1 MEIIVKKYN
10 ELTLDELYDILK
22 IRTDTFVV
30 EQNCPYPEC
39 DGKDKFSY
47 HMIGKKN
54 NEIIAYL
61 RILPKGISY
70 KEVSIGRVLVKKDH
84 RGLELGKQ
92 IMKRAIKFI
101 REDLKENFIRIS
113 AQKYLLNFYINLGF
127 TKESEVY
134 LEDGIEHIEML
145 FKD

>member
-10 ELTLDELYDILK
+10 DLTLDELYDILK
-22 IRTDTFVV
+22 IRTDIFVV

-47 HMIGKKN
+47 HVIGKKN

-92 IMKRAIKFI
+92 IMKKAIKFI
-101 REDLKENFIRIS
+101 KEELKENFIRIS
-113 AQKYLLNFYINLGF
+113 AQKYLLNFYKSLGF

-145 FKD
+145 YKD